1 MRMVSMVIQLYK
13 LDDQHVFLFNNSVLE
28 KSIFDKKKDA
38 KQRLESA
45 FQIQSQVVLT
55 CKVNIHA

>member
-1 MRMVSMVIQLYK
+1 MVIQLYK
-13 LDDQHVFLFNNSVLE
+13 LDDQHVFLFNISVLE